1 MTIIAPP
8 ENVIAVQTEVG
19 FERTLESLRIEL
31 SRHEF
36 RILGEVN
43 FSRELDSVIG
53 LATTPYAVLIV
64 WHPFAAYQALL
75 SDPNGG
81 LVVPFNLAVYQHGRV
96 TTVSALNQ
104 PSLLPAASL
113 GTRLVEQLD
122 LKPDLFN
129 SHEEISMTAY
139 QLQEERIA
147 WRPGAHKDNLVEV

>member
-31 SRHEF
+31 PRHEF

-75 SDPNGG
+75 SNPNGG
-81 LVVPFNLAVYQHGRV
+81 LMVPFNLAVYQNGSV
-96 TTVSALNQ
+96 TTVSVLNQ
-104 PSLLPAASL
+104 PSLKVEASL
-113 GTRLVEQLD
+113 GMRALGQELNRQMRSVMLEVGANERTHD
-122 LKPDLFN
+122 L
-129 SHEEISMTAY
+129 HEVGSGKAA
-139 QLQEERIA
+139 R
-147 WRPGAHKDNLVEV
+147 R